1 MGTSLISALCIFV
14 LVAAAPSDWS
24 TAQTVTV
31 IETEYRFDPNHLT
44 FGVGK
49 PYRLR
54 LENRGQELHEFTAPA
69 FLQAVELGNPDVLN
83 PERTEIVTQPGEQKE
98 LYFVPTRAG
107 RYPFICADH
116 DWAGMTGEIIV
127 E

>member
-1 MGTSLISALCIFV
+1 MGTSLISALGIFV

-31 IETEYRFDPNHLT
+31 IETEYRFDPNNLT
-44 FGVGK
+44 FSVGK
-49 PYRLR
+49 RYRLR
-54 LENRGQELHEFTAPA
+54 VENRGQELHEFTAPA

-83 PERTEIVTQPGEQKE
+83 PERTEIATQPGEQKE

-116 DWAGMTGEIIV
+116 DWAGMTGEIVV